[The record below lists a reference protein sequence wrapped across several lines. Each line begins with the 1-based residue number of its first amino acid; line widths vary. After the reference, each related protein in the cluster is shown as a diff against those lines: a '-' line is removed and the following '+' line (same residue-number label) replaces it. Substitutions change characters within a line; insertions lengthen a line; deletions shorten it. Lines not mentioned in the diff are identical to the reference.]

1 MRLFNEISTG
11 MKNAINVVSS
21 VTPRVLG
28 HETLNKCHPALWL
41 VGSGIVQNN
50 KPWSRMNKFQTKQVQ
65 EQKSRLTV
73 LQQSNI
79 RCQIYTV

>member
-28 HETLNKCHPALWL
+28 HETLNECNPALWL
-41 VGSGIVQNN
+41 VGSWIVQNN